1 MRQDL
6 ERNGRSPVRIL
17 VGNTAEGTPEMSIV
31 IKADRTE
38 IRTRHFPSTTAVLFR
53 YTILVLIC

>member
-6 ERNGRSPVRIL
+6 ERNGRSPAKIL
-17 VGNTAEGTPEMSIV
+17 VDNTVEGTPEISKV
-31 IKADRTE
+31 IAADRIE
-38 IRTRHFPSTTAVLFR
+38 IRKRHFPNKTAGLFR